1 MIEKKKLEEKEASS
15 NHTVNNEYTVL
26 HLCPSHHKDSI
37 VESSAHNEWGNVPG
51 VVGGESNG
59 SVQSGA
65 SKYSKYQGMVICRW

>member
-26 HLCPSHHKDSI
+26 HLCSSHHKDSI

-51 VVGGESNG
+51 VGGVNP
-59 SVQSGA
+59 
-65 SKYSKYQGMVICRW
+65 MVRCSPVLVNIREW